1 MIKPINSKIWECT
14 FQEKVNKKG
23 EKINFPPIR
32 VGRGR
37 PSSPEI
43 WYCVEDVLTVLQLS
57 EDTITKIQKRDNSF
71 CWSVCAISF
80 NEHADDYSKADSR
93 PFMSSRLL
101 HRIARYSKIQHKAEY
116 LDWLYSLNKEVEDF
130 ELDEKY
136 QKVKSI
142 FFQAPYKTEDVEKW
156 KKDFKESYKDFKECR
171 SLHFKPNKDKNL
183 KFLFEVISFCRF
195 VQVGTKEENEIL
207 QYHFSK
213 AINAIKTII
222 EKGEK

>member
-57 EDTITKIQKRDNSF
+57 EDTITKIQKRVNSF

-101 HRIARYSKIQHKAEY
+101 HRI
-116 LDWLYSLNKEVEDF
+116 V
-130 ELDEKY
+130 DEKY

-171 SLHFKPNKDKNL
+171 SLHFKPNKDKDL